1 LTPEI
6 VTHPAIQ
13 ILGMRAQMSY
23 AMYNATA
30 VWQRFMPRRKEIK
43 NSIGNDLYSI
53 QVFGANYWKQ
63 FDPTVSFDKWVG
75 VAVLNTDVIPLDMET
90 LLIPAGLFVVFTF
103 VGDETKAPAFF
114 EQIYAHW
121 LPNSIY
127 DLDDRPHFEILGEK
141 YKRFDP
147 TSEETVWIP
156 VKLKK

>member
-1 LTPEI
+1 MKPEI

-13 ILGMRAQMSY
+13 VIGMHTQMSFESY
-23 AMYNATA
+23 VQSTI
-30 VWQRFMPRRKEIK
+30 WQRFMPRRKEID

-53 QVFGANYWKQ
+53 QVFGANYWEQ
-63 FDPTVSFDKWVG
+63 FDPVVSFEKWVG
-75 VAVLNTDVIPLDMET
+75 VAAQNTDVIPHDMES
-90 LLIPAGLFVVFTF
+90 LVIPAGLFAVFTF
-103 VGDETKAPAFF
+103 VGDESRAPAFF

-141 YKRFDP
+141 YKRSDP

-156 VKLKK
+156 IKLKK

>member
-1 LTPEI
+1 
-6 VTHPAIQ
+6 
-13 ILGMRAQMSY
+13 MSY
-23 AMYNATA
+23 STYNATA
-30 VWQRFMPRRKEIK
+30 VWQRFMPRRKEIN

-53 QVFGANYWKQ
+53 QVFGADYWMQ
-63 FDPTVSFDKWVG
+63 FDPTISFDKWVG
-75 VAVLNTDVIPLDMET
+75 VAVLNTDVIPHDMET
-90 LLIPAGLFVVFTF
+90 LLIPAGLFAVFTF
-103 VGDETKAPAFF
+103 VGDESKAPAFF

-156 VKLKK
+156 LKIR